1 MMPLMTAAGWA
12 AQLHSCTTV
21 GLPAVALPNFRH
33 SAAQRQNGTLHNG
46 TTVHIPKAHPGRAG
60 GTQQQ
65 QQHAVGA
72 EPAPGAD
79 THVSSLPLANFKIN
93 KGGEAEAGKWKK
105 KVKVER
111 EHAETNGE
119 FPQCFFGQI
128 LPKSWLSIRKQQTS
142 MLAGGSFL
150 QLVVQIF
157 SVTNSEG
164 NLSL

>member
-1 MMPLMTAAGWA
+1 MMMPLMTAAGWA

-33 SAAQRQNGTLHNG
+33 SAAQRQNETLHNG

-60 GTQQQ
+60 GTQ

-93 KGGEAEAGKWKK
+93 KGGEAEAGKWWKK

-111 EHAETNGE
+111 ESMQRLTVSLLSV
-119 FPQCFFGQI
+119 FFGQI
-128 LPKSWLSIRKQQTS
+128 LPMSWLAMRKQQT
-142 MLAGGSFL
+142 
-150 QLVVQIF
+150 
-157 SVTNSEG
+157 
-164 NLSL
+164 

>member
-1 MMPLMTAAGWA
+1 M
-12 AQLHSCTTV
+12 
-21 GLPAVALPNFRH
+21 ALPNFRH
-33 SAAQRQNGTLHNG
+33 SAAHAAQWHGTTTAQRH
-46 TTVHIPKAHPGRAG
+46 TVHIPKAHPGRAG

-119 FPQCFFGQI
+119 CSQFFFGQI
-128 LPKSWLSIRKQQTS
+128 LPMSWASIRKHQTS

-150 QLVVQIF
+150 QLVAQIF

>member
-1 MMPLMTAAGWA
+1 MMMPLMTAAGWA

-79 THVSSLPLANFKIN
+79 THVSSLPFANFTFKIN
-93 KGGEAEAGKWKK
+93 KGGEAEAGKWWKK

-111 EHAETNGE
+111 EYAETNGE
-119 FPQCFFGQI
+119 CSRRFFGQI
-128 LPKSWLSIRKQQTS
+128 LPMSWLSMRKQQT
-142 MLAGGSFL
+142 
-150 QLVVQIF
+150 
-157 SVTNSEG
+157 
-164 NLSL
+164 